1 MSDTEVKFIVWGG
14 ITLVA
19 VIAAFFCYRWISG
32 VARFENRKKE
42 IAVGMIVCV
51 LAVSSFMFLPV
62 LFSRIDLHQSGT
74 DLFDQIQ
81 FAEIDAED
89 NAQFAEMNAENNVS
103 KIELP
108 PFVRPFSHVLALIPY
123 KYIRVFT
130 ILIPA
135 VASLLVILFT
145 VLIILKIREP
155 KKKEGE
161 NYKRK
166 HLFEYKSEIL
176 TKLNKDS
183 QR

>member
-1 MSDTEVKFIVWGG
+1 MSDTEVKFIVWGA

-19 VIAAFFCYRWISG
+19 VVAAFLCYRWISG

-74 DLFDQIQ
+74 ELFDKIQ
-81 FAEIDAED
+81 FAEMDAED
-89 NAQFAEMNAENNVS
+89 NGS

-108 PFVRPFSHVLALIPY
+108 PFIRAFSHVLALIQY

-135 VASLLVILFT
+135 VAALLVILFV

-161 NYKRK
+161 DYKRK

>member
-19 VIAAFFCYRWISG
+19 VIAAFLCYRWISG

-74 DLFDQIQ
+74 ELFDKIQ
-81 FAEIDAED
+81 FAEMDAED
-89 NAQFAEMNAENNVS
+89 NGS

-108 PFVRPFSHVLALIPY
+108 PFIRPFSHVLALIPY

-135 VASLLVILFT
+135 VATLLVILFV
-145 VLIILKIREP
+145 VLIILKIRDP

-161 NYKRK
+161 DYKRK

>member
-1 MSDTEVKFIVWGG
+1 MSDTEVKFIVWGA

-19 VIAAFFCYRWISG
+19 VVAAFLCYRWISG

-74 DLFDQIQ
+74 ELFDKIQ
-81 FAEIDAED
+81 FAEMDAED
-89 NAQFAEMNAENNVS
+89 NGS

-108 PFVRPFSHVLALIPY
+108 PFIRPFSHVLALIPY

-135 VASLLVILFT
+135 VATLLVILFV

-161 NYKRK
+161 DYKRK

>member
-1 MSDTEVKFIVWGG
+1 MSDTEVKFIVWGA
-14 ITLVA
+14 ITLVTI
-19 VIAAFFCYRWISG
+19 IAAFFCYRWISG

-62 LFSRIDLHQSGT
+62 LFSRIDLHQSAT
-74 DLFDQIQ
+74 ELFDKIQ
-81 FAEIDAED
+81 FAEMDAED
-89 NAQFAEMNAENNVS
+89 NGS

-108 PFVRPFSHVLALIPY
+108 PFIGPFSHVLALIPY

-135 VASLLVILFT
+135 VASLLVILFA
-145 VLIILKIREP
+145 VLIILGIREP

-161 NYKRK
+161 DYKRK

>member
-1 MSDTEVKFIVWGG
+1 MSDTEVKFIVWGV
-14 ITLVA
+14 IPLLA
-19 VIAAFFCYRWISG
+19 VVAAFLCYRWISG

-42 IAVGMIVCV
+42 IAAGMIVCV

-62 LFSRIDLHQSGT
+62 LFSRIDLHQRST
-74 DLFDQIQ
+74 ELFDQIQ
-81 FAEIDAED
+81 FAEMSAED
-89 NAQFAEMNAENNVS
+89 NGS

-135 VASLLVILFT
+135 VASLLVILFV

-161 NYKRK
+161 DYKRK

-176 TKLNKDS
+176 TKLNKGS